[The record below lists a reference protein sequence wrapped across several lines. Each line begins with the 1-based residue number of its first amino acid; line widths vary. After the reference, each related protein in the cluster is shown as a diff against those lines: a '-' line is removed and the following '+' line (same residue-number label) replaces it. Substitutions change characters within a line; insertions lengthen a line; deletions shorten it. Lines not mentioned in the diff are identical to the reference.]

1 VALAAF
7 AAASVAKASP
17 MRIGFKATQIALA
30 GFVVP
35 YMAVYD
41 PQLMLQG
48 DWTWLGVAY
57 VTAKAILAIVLWG
70 AVAVGYLRANMTVLE
85 RLLAFAAAA
94 LLITALPM
102 TDEAGFVL
110 AAVVLVWHGLRTRSQ
125 AAQAAA

>member
-1 VALAAF
+1 MKPAL
-7 AAASVAKASP
+7 AKASP

-48 DWTWLGVAY
+48 DWTWTGVAY
-57 VTAKAILAIVLWG
+57 VTAKAVLAIVLWG
-70 AVAVGYLRANMTVLE
+70 AVAVGYLRGPMSVPE

-94 LLITALPM
+94 MLIMALPM
-102 TDEAGFVL
+102 TDEIGFAL
-110 AAVVLVWHGLRTRSQ
+110 AAVVLLWHGLRTR
-125 AAQAAA
+125 AQAA

>member
-1 VALAAF
+1 
-7 AAASVAKASP
+7 
-17 MRIGFKATQIALA
+17 IALA

-57 VTAKAILAIVLWG
+57 VTSKAILAIVLWG
-70 AVAVGYLRANMTVLE
+70 AVAVGYLRGPMSVLE
-85 RLLAFAAAA
+85 RLLAFCAAA

-102 TDEAGFVL
+102 TDEAGFAL
-110 AAVVLVWHGLRTRSQ
+110 AAIVLLWHGLRARGL
-125 AAQAAA
+125 AAQATT